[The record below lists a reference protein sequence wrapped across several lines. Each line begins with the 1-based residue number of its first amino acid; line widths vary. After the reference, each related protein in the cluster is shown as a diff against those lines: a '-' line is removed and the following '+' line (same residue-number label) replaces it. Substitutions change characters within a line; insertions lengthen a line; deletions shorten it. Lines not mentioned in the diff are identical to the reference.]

1 MLSCRLIAHLIT
13 DDCLEV
19 TERASVTVSDNI
31 FQLPLTTSVAV
42 IQLSPIDLNTLRQNT
57 RNEAENYLLITPAC
71 YIIGSV
77 VHINAVTCYQLN
89 SVFIVLLILRIAS
102 IKRNKQ
108 RMTQV
113 FIFQHPCRESE
124 SVFKRDARGKK
135 LCFIRI
141 TNCF

>member
-19 TERASVTVSDNI
+19 TERASGAVSDNI

-102 IKRNKQ
+102 INGNKQ
-108 RMTQV
+108 IKSLFSNTHAGNQKV
-113 FIFQHPCRESE
+113 FLKGIRE
-124 SVFKRDARGKK
+124 VRNFV
-135 LCFIRI
+135 L
-141 TNCF
+141 